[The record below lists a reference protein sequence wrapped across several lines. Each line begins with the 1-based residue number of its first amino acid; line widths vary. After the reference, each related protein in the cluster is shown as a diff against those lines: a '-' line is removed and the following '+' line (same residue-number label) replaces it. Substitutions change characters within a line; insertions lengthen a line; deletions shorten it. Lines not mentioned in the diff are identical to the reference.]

1 MLADED
7 WCPRSHELPRIVSPA
22 GLSPARQ
29 WYLYQQIREFCRIGT
44 GRPDMP
50 KTNNLSSVDESHDHQ
65 PSSDDDADI
74 PSNGPPPKRARR
86 SGKCGGVGHTRR
98 TCKDK

>member
-1 MLADED
+1 
-7 WCPRSHELPRIVSPA
+7 
-22 GLSPARQ
+22 
-29 WYLYQQIREFCRIGT
+29 
-44 GRPDMP
+44 MP
-50 KTNNLSSVDESHDHQ
+50 KTNNLSSVDESQDHQ